1 MAKTA
6 SAIDASMIAKQNRK
20 GNTLGKIRRDK
31 WLYILALPGILYF
44 VIFKYIPMFG
54 IVVAFQNYNPFTGF
68 VKSEWVGLEHF
79 ITLFTDPDF
88 PMLFRNT
95 LLISF
100 YNLLFYFPIPIIL
113 SLLLNEIRINAFKR
127 VVQTCVYVPHF
138 LSMVVITGITYVL
151 LSSETGAINQILYNL
166 TGQKIEF
173 LTDPR
178 WFRTIII
185 FQAIWKESGWG
196 TLIFLAALSNVD
208 PTLYEAAIVDGANRW
223 QKLLHIDL
231 PMLIPTAA
239 ILLILRIGNLMS
251 IGFEKVYLMQND
263 MNLSTS
269 EVIATYVYKI
279 GIISAQYSY
288 SAAINM
294 FNTIVNFILLI
305 TVNLVLKRVCK
316 QSLW

>member
-1 MAKTA
+1 MKRIFKPYISKRHQLAV
-6 SAIDASMIAKQNRK
+6 S
-20 GNTLGKIRRDK
+20 IRRN
-31 WLYILALPGILYF
+31 WGLYLLLLPALTLTICF
-44 VIFKYIPMFG
+44 AYIPMYG
-54 IVVAFQNYNPFTGF
+54 ILIAFKDFKPSLGITGSLWADPWF
-68 VKSEWVGLEHF
+68 KYFLKFFKSF
-79 ITLFTDPDF
+79 QFSTTI
-88 PMLFRNT
+88 RNT
-95 LLISF
+95 LLI
-100 YNLLFYFPIPIIL
+100 NLYSLVVGFPLP
-113 SLLLNEIRINAFKR
+113 
-127 VVQTCVYVPHF
+127 
-138 LSMVVITGITYVL
+138 
-151 LSSETGAINQILYNL
+151 
-166 TGQKIEF
+166 
-173 LTDPR
+173 
-178 WFRTIII
+178 
-185 FQAIWKESGWG
+185 
-196 TLIFLAALSNVD
+196 IFLALMINQMRAKRFKKIFQTITYMPHFISTVVMVGIILLFLSPSSGVIGNIYSLFNVNAPNLMANAAAFPSIYVWSDVWQHIGWDSIIYIAALSSVD
-208 PTLYEAAIVDGANRW
+208 PTLYEAATVDGANRW

>member
-1 MAKTA
+1 MKRIFKPYISKRHQLAV
-6 SAIDASMIAKQNRK
+6 S
-20 GNTLGKIRRDK
+20 IRRN
-31 WLYILALPGILYF
+31 WGLYLLLLPALTLTICF
-44 VIFKYIPMFG
+44 AYIPMYG
-54 IVVAFQNYNPFTGF
+54 ILIAFKDFKPSLGITGSLWADPWF
-68 VKSEWVGLEHF
+68 KYFLKFFKSF
-79 ITLFTDPDF
+79 QFSTTI
-88 PMLFRNT
+88 RNT
-95 LLISF
+95 LLI
-100 YNLLFYFPIPIIL
+100 NLYSLVVGFPLP
-113 SLLLNEIRINAFKR
+113 
-127 VVQTCVYVPHF
+127 
-138 LSMVVITGITYVL
+138 
-151 LSSETGAINQILYNL
+151 
-166 TGQKIEF
+166 
-173 LTDPR
+173 
-178 WFRTIII
+178 
-185 FQAIWKESGWG
+185 
-196 TLIFLAALSNVD
+196 IFLALMINQMRAKRFKKIFQTITYMPHFISTVVMVGIILLFLSPSSGVIGNIYSLFDVNAPNLMANAAAFPSIYVWSDVWQHIGWDSIIYIAALSSVD
-208 PTLYEAAIVDGANRW
+208 PTLYEAATVDGANRW

>member
-1 MAKTA
+1 MKRIFKPYISKRHQLAV
-6 SAIDASMIAKQNRK
+6 S
-20 GNTLGKIRRDK
+20 IRRN
-31 WLYILALPGILYF
+31 WGLYLLLLPALTLTICF
-44 VIFKYIPMFG
+44 AYIPMYG
-54 IVVAFQNYNPFTGF
+54 ILIAFKDFKPSLGITGSLWADPWF
-68 VKSEWVGLEHF
+68 KYFLKFFKSF
-79 ITLFTDPDF
+79 QFNTTI
-88 PMLFRNT
+88 RNT
-95 LLISF
+95 LLI
-100 YNLLFYFPIPIIL
+100 NLYSLVVGFPLP
-113 SLLLNEIRINAFKR
+113 
-127 VVQTCVYVPHF
+127 
-138 LSMVVITGITYVL
+138 
-151 LSSETGAINQILYNL
+151 
-166 TGQKIEF
+166 
-173 LTDPR
+173 
-178 WFRTIII
+178 
-185 FQAIWKESGWG
+185 
-196 TLIFLAALSNVD
+196 IFLALMINQMRAKRFKKIFQTITYMPHFISTVVMVGIILLFLSPSSGVIGNIYSLFNVNAPNLMANAAAFPSIYVWSDVWQHIGWDSIIYIAALSSVD
-208 PTLYEAAIVDGANRW
+208 PTLYEAATVDGANRW

>member
-1 MAKTA
+1 MKRIFKPYISKRHQLAV
-6 SAIDASMIAKQNRK
+6 S
-20 GNTLGKIRRDK
+20 IRRN
-31 WLYILALPGILYF
+31 WGLYLLLLPALTLTICF
-44 VIFKYIPMFG
+44 AYIPMYG
-54 IVVAFQNYNPFTGF
+54 ILIAFKDFKPSLGITGSLWADPWF
-68 VKSEWVGLEHF
+68 KYFLKFFKSF
-79 ITLFTDPDF
+79 QFNTTI
-88 PMLFRNT
+88 RNT
-95 LLISF
+95 LLI
-100 YNLLFYFPIPIIL
+100 NLYSLVVGFPLP
-113 SLLLNEIRINAFKR
+113 
-127 VVQTCVYVPHF
+127 
-138 LSMVVITGITYVL
+138 
-151 LSSETGAINQILYNL
+151 
-166 TGQKIEF
+166 
-173 LTDPR
+173 
-178 WFRTIII
+178 
-185 FQAIWKESGWG
+185 
-196 TLIFLAALSNVD
+196 IFLALMINQMRAKRFKKIFQTITYMPHFISTVVMVGIILLFLSPSSGVIGNIYSLFDVNAPNLMANAAAFPSIYVWSDVWQHIGWDSIIYIAALSSVD
-208 PTLYEAAIVDGANRW
+208 PTLYEAATVDGANRW